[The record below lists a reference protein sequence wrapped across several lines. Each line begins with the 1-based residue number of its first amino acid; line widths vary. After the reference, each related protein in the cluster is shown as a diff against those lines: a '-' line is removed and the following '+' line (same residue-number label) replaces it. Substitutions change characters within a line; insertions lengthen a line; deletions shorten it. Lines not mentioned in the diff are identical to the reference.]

1 MKGTT
6 VIDDIDINFESV
18 KEELAKLNCFKSMG
32 PDAIHPKVL
41 KSLSEDISFV
51 DVELFRN
58 CIDTGTIPS
67 MWKMA
72 NVTALHKNGSKKE
85 PLNYR
90 PASLTCIIC
99 EVFEQIIRSNIVEF
113 LNNSISDQQHGFVK
127 DKSCLTNLLET
138 MDCII
143 SILESG
149 APVDLIYLDF
159 SKAFDKVPHFRLLSK
174 LENLGIKG
182 KMLNVV
188 KAFLTNI
195 KFRVCISRRKVFN
208 IK

>member
-6 VIDDIDINFESV
+6 VIDDIDIIFESV
-18 KEELAKLNCFKSMG
+18 KEELAKLNCFKSMS

-51 DVELFRN
+51 DFVVKLFRN

-72 NVTALHKNGSKKE
+72 YVTALHKNGSKKV

-90 PASLTCIIC
+90 PVSLTSIIC
-99 EVFEQIIRSNIVEF
+99 KVFEQIIRSNIVEF

-127 DKSCLTNLLET
+127 DKSC
-138 MDCII
+138 
-143 SILESG
+143 
-149 APVDLIYLDF
+149 
-159 SKAFDKVPHFRLLSK
+159 
-174 LENLGIKG
+174 
-182 KMLNVV
+182 
-188 KAFLTNI
+188 
-195 KFRVCISRRKVFN
+195 
-208 IK
+208 

>member
-18 KEELAKLNCFKSMG
+18 KEELAKLTCFKSMG

-51 DVELFRN
+51 DVVVKLFRN
-58 CIDTGTIPS
+58 C

-72 NVTALHKNGSKKE
+72 NVTAIHKNGSKKE

-90 PASLTCIIC
+90 PVSLTCIIC
-99 EVFEQIIRSNIVEF
+99 KVFEQIIRSNIVEF

-127 DKSCLTNLLET
+127 DRSCLTNLLET

-159 SKAFDKVPHFRLLSK
+159 SKAFEYH
-174 LENLGIKG
+174 
-182 KMLNVV
+182 
-188 KAFLTNI
+188 
-195 KFRVCISRRKVFN
+195 ISGCCQN
-208 IK
+208 